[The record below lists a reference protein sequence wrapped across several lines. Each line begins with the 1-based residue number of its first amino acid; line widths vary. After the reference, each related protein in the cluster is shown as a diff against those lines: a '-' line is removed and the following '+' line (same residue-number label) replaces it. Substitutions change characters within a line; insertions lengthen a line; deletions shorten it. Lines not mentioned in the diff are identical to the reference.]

1 MSIVLYRRQNGDG
14 SGCLYQLDNVTHEM
28 LLTKSINELEF
39 EYYQMCNRRYDIL
52 IKKDKTEADV
62 ILALKLLESRIAL
75 VSQRCTTVYAHHMS
89 CICH

>member
-14 SGCLYQLDNVTHEM
+14 SGCLYKLDNVTLEM
-28 LLTKSINELEF
+28 LLTKSIPELEF

-75 VSQRCTTVYAHHMS
+75 VSQRCTTVYAHHM